1 MRRKLFFMKS
11 MPFSGKTDRSM
22 KNPIFCLPLIVGLFL
37 MGLSGRA
44 LGENYI
50 EVLDKGTVD
59 WTNGFIEAV
68 GVGKPPPNPLNAAHS
83 RAVAERNADLAARN
97 NLIEVVKS
105 IRVDSK
111 TQVGD
116 YLGGR
121 QISKDALEILLRG
134 ARSVDLSYEQDEE
147 VRVTVSV
154 RLEGALSDLILPKSI
169 LTISTVKQPQE
180 PERKEECFT
189 GLIVD
194 CRGVS
199 LQPAM
204 VPLIVDEEGEVVY
217 GPAFASRDYAAEK
230 GMVSYTRNFASAKN
244 HPRVAPRPLGVKGIH
259 TPKGRPCDIMISQAD
274 AAKIRRLASNLGF
287 LHQCR
292 VLVVVD

>member
-1 MRRKLFFMKS
+1 MTS
-11 MPFSGKTDRSM
+11 MPFSGKTGRSM
-22 KNPIFCLPLIVGLFL
+22 KSPIFYLPLIVSLFL
-37 MGLSGRA
+37 VGLSGLA
-44 LGENYI
+44 FGENYI

-59 WTNGFIEAV
+59 WTNGFVEAV
-68 GVGKPPPNPLNAAHS
+68 GVGKPPPNPFNPAHS
-83 RAVAERNADLAARN
+83 RAMAERNADLAARI

-116 YLGGR
+116 YVRGKE
-121 QISKDALEILLRG
+121 ISKEALETLLRG
-134 ARSVDLSYEQDEE
+134 ARGIDVTYEEDEE

-154 RLEGALSDLILPKSI
+154 SLEGTLAHLILPKSI
-169 LTISTVKQPQE
+169 LTISTVKQSRE
-180 PERKEECFT
+180 PERKEESFT

-230 GMVSYTRNFASAKN
+230 GMVAYMRNFASAKN
-244 HPRVAPRPLGVKGIH
+244 HPRVVPRPLGVKGIK
-259 TPKGRPCDIMISQAD
+259 TPKGRPCDIVISQAD
-274 AAKIRRLASNLGF
+274 AAKIRGLASNLSF

>member
-1 MRRKLFFMKS
+1 MRKNPWFVKS
-11 MPFSGKTDRSM
+11 TLSSGKTDRPM
-22 KNPIFCLPLIVGLFL
+22 KRLLLILPLVAWFCFT
-37 MGLSGRA
+37 GLSHPA
-44 LGENYI
+44 CGENCV

-59 WTNGFIEAV
+59 WTNGYIEAV
-68 GVGKPPPNPLNAAHS
+68 GVGVPPPNPLNTAHS
-83 RAVAERNADLAARN
+83 RAMAERNADLAARK
-97 NLIEVVKS
+97 NLLEVVKR
-105 IRVDSK
+105 IRVDCK

-116 YLGGR
+116 YLESKE
-121 QISKDALEILLRG
+121 IAKDALESLLKG
-134 ARSVDLSYEQDEE
+134 AQGVDLAYGQDEE
-147 VRVTVSV
+147 VRVTVSMSV
-154 RLEGALSDLILPKSI
+154 RGALADLILPKSI

-180 PERKEECFT
+180 PERKEESFT

-194 CRGVS
+194 CRGVT

-230 GMVSYTRNFASAKN
+230 SLVSYIRNWAPAKI
-244 HPRVAPRPLGVKGIH
+244 HPRVGPRPLEVKGIR
-259 TPKGRPCDIMISQAD
+259 TLKARPCDIMISQAD

-292 VLVVVD
+292 VLVLVD

>member
-1 MRRKLFFMKS
+1 MK
-11 MPFSGKTDRSM
+11 TL
-22 KNPIFCLPLIVGLFL
+22 IFGLLLVVGLLL
-37 MGLSGRA
+37 MGLLVQAR
-44 LGENYI
+44 GENYI

-68 GVGKPPPNPLNAAHS
+68 GVGEPPLNPINVAHS
-83 RAVAERNADLAARN
+83 RAVAERNADLDARN
-97 NLIEVVKS
+97 NLFEVVKR
-105 IRVDSK
+105 IRVDCK

-116 YLGGR
+116 YLEAR
-121 QISKDALEILLRG
+121 EISRGALESLLKEARG
-134 ARSVDLSYEQDEE
+134 VDLAYGPDGE
-147 VRVTVSV
+147 VRVTVSM
-154 RLEGALSDLILPKSI
+154 RLEGALADLMLPKSI

-180 PERKEECFT
+180 PDRKEESFT

-194 CRGVS
+194 CRGVP

-217 GPAFASRDYAAEK
+217 GPAFASRDYAAKE
-230 GMVSYTRNFASAKN
+230 GLVSYIRNFASAKN
-244 HPRVAPRPLGVKGIH
+244 HPRVGPRPLEVKGIR
-259 TPKGRPCDIMISQAD
+259 TPKARPCDIMISHAD